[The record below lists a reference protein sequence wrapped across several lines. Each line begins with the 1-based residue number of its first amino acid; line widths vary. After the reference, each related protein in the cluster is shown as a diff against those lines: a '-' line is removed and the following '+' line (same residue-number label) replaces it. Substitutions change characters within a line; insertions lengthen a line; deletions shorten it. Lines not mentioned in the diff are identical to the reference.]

1 MERKSAIW
9 DAALHVWGEFSR
21 FKLTQTLQRELIW
34 HVAGVIVTAD
44 GQVADSGSPNARC
57 SLYRNM
63 ASLTTSH
70 LDQHAVTRTKL
81 VRFVDKDSS
90 RVENAFMHSLATVKT
105 LCVTVFMVGVALTFS
120 GITTAKA
127 SAASTLYWCPDQKA
141 DRQYSAKQEPGCM
154 PLVEKKETTSTEQ
167 EVETPTGDKP
177 PRDFKIENLQGDV
190 STFLNK
196 YRDFLD
202 CCKTD
207 LTELQQIQE
216 MGDEVGDL
224 LKSTQANM
232 SNHSIAS
239 RGIMLREMIPTVSR
253 ARADLKKLRATLER
267 ISTSANTRD
276 AGDFEASGREAHAI
290 REMEESIE
298 RDIRAPKLSTGPKTG
313 ASIGNAPAAGPSIG
327 KTPKT
332 GNIIGGE
339 GVTGQDVGA
348 SSRNSHDIGS
358 SGPAGFAI
366 GGTGRAGPSIGE
378 SRLNSEESSAV
389 GSSLQR
395 STVGSSLSDSTVG
408 SSFGG
413 SSVGSSLGE
422 SGVGSSFG
430 SSSVGSTIQE
440 RGTAPR
446 Q

>member
-1 MERKSAIW
+1 MR
-9 DAALHVWGEFSR
+9 
-21 FKLTQTLQRELIW
+21 
-34 HVAGVIVTAD
+34 
-44 GQVADSGSPNARC
+44 
-57 SLYRNM
+57 
-63 ASLTTSH
+63 
-70 LDQHAVTRTKL
+70 
-81 VRFVDKDSS
+81 
-90 RVENAFMHSLATVKT
+90 SLATAKA
-105 LCVTVFMVGVALTFS
+105 LCVIGFMGGVILTFID
-120 GITTAKA
+120 ITAVTA
-127 SAASTLYWCPDQKA
+127 SAASPLYWCPDQKA
-141 DRQYSAKQEPGCM
+141 DRQYSAEQGPGCV
-154 PLVEKKETTSTEQ
+154 PLVEKKETQTTEEEGEISTN
-167 EVETPTGDKP
+167 DKP
-177 PRDFKIENLQGDV
+177 PRDFKIENLQSDV

-196 YRDFLD
+196 YRHFLD

-207 LTELQQIQE
+207 LTELQQVEE

-232 SNHSIAS
+232 SNHSMAS

-267 ISTSANTRD
+267 ISTSTNIRD
-276 AGDFEASGREAHAI
+276 SEDFEVSGREAHAI
-290 REMEESIE
+290 RELEESIE

-332 GNIIGGE
+332 GNTIGAE
-339 GVTGQDVGA
+339 GVTGQDIGA
-348 SSRNSHDIGS
+348 SSKNSHDIGS
-358 SGPAGFAI
+358 TGPAGFAI

-378 SRLNSEESSAV
+378 STFNSESSSAV

-413 SSVGSSLGE
+413 SSVGSSLGK

-440 RGTAPR
+440 RGTGP
-446 Q
+446 QQ

>member
-1 MERKSAIW
+1 MVKSARQTQRTCAVHSIGT
-9 DAALHVWGEFSR
+9 DLANSIICQSTKFAR
-21 FKLTQTLQRELIW
+21 FIDKGWR
-34 HVAGVIVTAD
+34 GVEN
-44 GQVADSGSPNARC
+44 GFMR
-57 SLYRNM
+57 
-63 ASLTTSH
+63 SLTT
-70 LDQHAVTRTKL
+70 TK
-81 VRFVDKDSS
+81 
-90 RVENAFMHSLATVKT
+90 A
-105 LCVTVFMVGVALTFS
+105 LCVTIVMGGVAFMFS
-120 GITTAKA
+120 GITGTTA
-127 SAASTLYWCPDQKA
+127 SAASPLYWCPDQKA
-141 DRQYSAKQEPGCM
+141 DRQYSATEGPGCV
-154 PLVEKKETTSTEQ
+154 PLVEKKETRRAGQ
-167 EVETPTGDKP
+167 EGETPPRNKP
-177 PRDFKIENLQGDV
+177 PHDFKIENLQDDV
-190 STFLNK
+190 STFLSK
-196 YRDFLD
+196 YRHFLD

-207 LTELQQIQE
+207 LTELQQVEE

-224 LKSTQANM
+224 LKSTQANI
-232 SNHSIAS
+232 SNYSMAS

-267 ISTSANTRD
+267 ISTSTNNRNS
-276 AGDFEASGREAHAI
+276 GDFEASGREANAI

-313 ASIGNAPAAGPSIG
+313 ASIGTAPAAGPSIG

-332 GNIIGGE
+332 GSTIGGE
-339 GVTGQDVGA
+339 GVTGQDIGA
-348 SSRNSHDIGS
+348 SSKNSHDIGG
-358 SGPAGFAI
+358 SGPAGFGI
-366 GGTGRAGPSIGE
+366 GATGRAGPSIGE
-378 SRLNSEESSAV
+378 STFNSESSSAV